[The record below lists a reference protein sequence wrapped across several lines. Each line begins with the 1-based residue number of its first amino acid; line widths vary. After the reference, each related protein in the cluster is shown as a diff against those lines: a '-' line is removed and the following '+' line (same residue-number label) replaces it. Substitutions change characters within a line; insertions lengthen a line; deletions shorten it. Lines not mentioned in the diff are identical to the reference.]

1 MPSGAHGVQAIR
13 MRGPE
18 LYWAKVA
25 ALGQVAGA
33 AATFLAVVVSLW
45 IAYHSRKPRV
55 RLTVNTSVIIGGMAD
70 GIRFLVFEVANLGE
84 RPVYVR
90 GIGWRTGW
98 LARWSQWLARKAAV
112 QTAPSAEMFGL
123 GTEPPYELQPG
134 ASVSSFCDMDRMI
147 AFAGERKEPLFT
159 RDWPLFG
166 RRQTRIRAYAYTA
179 DGHTFYVKPE
189 RTLAAALADA
199 EMGATKDEKEG

>member
-1 MPSGAHGVQAIR
+1 MQAA
-13 MRGPE
+13 E

-25 ALGQVAGA
+25 AIGQIAGA
-33 AATFLAVVVSLW
+33 VATFLAVAVSLW

-55 RLTVNTSVIIGGMAD
+55 RLKVNHSVMIGGMAD
-70 GIRFLVFEVANLGE
+70 GLSFLVFEVANLGE

-98 LARWSQWLARKAAV
+98 LPRWPECLARKAAV
-112 QTAPSAEMFGL
+112 QMASGAEMFGL
-123 GTEPPYELQPG
+123 GSEPPYEILPG
-134 ASVSSFCDMDRMI
+134 ASVSSFCPMDNMI
-147 AFAGERKEPLFT
+147 AYAGERKEPLFT

-166 RRQTRIRAYAYTA
+166 RQRTRIRGYAYTA

-189 RTLAAALADA
+189 ETVASALADA
-199 EMGATKDEKEG
+199 EKAAVTPKIPPP